1 MSLAKISLA
10 LTCYRAQYPAAIYA
24 RRVRA
29 TCPRHRSHP
38 DSISIYSH
46 SIPEIA
52 KCKVNKCKL
61 KSLKGFAKQ
70 KGINDL
76 MELFNFG
83 GITLI

>member
-52 KCKVNKCKL
+52 KCKMHKCKL
-61 KSLKGFAKQ
+61 VNGTTTEDAT
-70 KGINDL
+70 
-76 MELFNFG
+76 MEMAIIYARFP
-83 GITLI
+83 